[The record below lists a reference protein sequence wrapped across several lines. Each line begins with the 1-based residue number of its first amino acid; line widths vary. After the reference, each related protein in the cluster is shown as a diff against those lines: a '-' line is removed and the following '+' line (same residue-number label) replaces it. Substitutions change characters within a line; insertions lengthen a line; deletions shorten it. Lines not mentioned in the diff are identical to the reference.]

1 MDDVFITRIKSLYD
15 SKRSEIKNKIN
26 NSLLSLSKRIEQKK
40 DELYKEVL

>member
-1 MDDVFITRIKSLYD
+1 MDDVFIARIKSLYD
-15 SKRSEIKNKIN
+15 SKRSEIKNEIN

>member
-15 SKRSEIKNKIN
+15 SKRSEIKNEIN
-26 NSLLSLSKRIEQKK
+26 NSLLSISKRIEQKK